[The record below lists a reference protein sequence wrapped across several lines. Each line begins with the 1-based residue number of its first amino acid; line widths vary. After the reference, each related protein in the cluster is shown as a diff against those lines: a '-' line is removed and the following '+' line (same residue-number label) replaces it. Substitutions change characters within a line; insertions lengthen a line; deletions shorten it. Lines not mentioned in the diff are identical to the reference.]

1 LKQVFA
7 MSQEDTTRTRLLD
20 AAGAVFAE
28 HGFEKATVRE
38 ICTRAEVNLASVNY
52 HFGDKRRLYV
62 ETIRF
67 AHQQAAAQTPVGDW
81 PPDTP
86 AAEKLRG
93 IVFSLLK
100 RMLSVKQFPWQ
111 SQLMMRE
118 FTQPT
123 GVCQELADEYV
134 KPLSELM
141 LNVIGELA
149 PPEIPLYR
157 RKQLMFSLVG
167 QCTFYK
173 FHGPI
178 VGLLVDDAEAREHF
192 SPSRLA
198 DHITQVMLA
207 ALGVARDISPSDAS
221 AAGATGLVI

>member
-1 LKQVFA
+1 MPA
-7 MSQEDTTRTRLLD
+7 IEDTTRSRMLD

-28 HGFEKATVRE
+28 HGFEKATIRE
-38 ICTRAEVNLASVNY
+38 ICARAEVNLASVNY
-52 HFGDKRRLYV
+52 HFGDKRQLYV

-67 AHQQAAAQTPVGDW
+67 AHQQAAAQTPLGDW
-81 PPDTP
+81 PPATP
-86 AAEKLRG
+86 AAQKLRDVVHG
-93 IVFSLLK
+93 MLN
-100 RMLSVKQFPWQ
+100 RMLSIKQLPWQ

-134 KPLSELM
+134 KPVSLLM
-141 LNVIGELA
+141 LSVIDELA
-149 PPEIPLYR
+149 PAEMPVYR

-173 FHGPI
+173 FHGP
-178 VGLLVDDAEAREHF
+178 VLGLLVDEDEAREHF
-192 SPSRLA
+192 ALPQLA

-207 ALGVARDISPSDAS
+207 AIGAAAEFSPNDVSAAESAGVAP
-221 AAGATGLVI
+221 

>member
-1 LKQVFA
+1 MSA
-7 MSQEDTTRTRLLD
+7 MEDTTGARILD

-28 HGFEKATVRE
+28 HGFEKATIRE
-38 ICTRAEVNLASVNY
+38 ICARAEVNLASVNY

-67 AHQQAAAQTPVGDW
+67 AHQQAAAQTPLGDW
-81 PPDTP
+81 PPQTP
-86 AAEKLRG
+86 AAQKLRDVVHG
-93 IVFSLLK
+93 MLK
-100 RMLSVKQFPWQ
+100 RMLSIKQLPWQ

-134 KPLSELM
+134 KPVSLLM
-141 LNVIGELA
+141 LSVIDELA
-149 PPEIPLYR
+149 PAEMPDYR

-173 FHGPI
+173 FHGPV
-178 VGLLVDDAEAREHF
+178 VGLLVDEDEAREHF
-192 SPSRLA
+192 ALPQLA

-207 ALGVARDISPSDAS
+207 AIGAAAEIFPNDAHAAESAGVAP
-221 AAGATGLVI
+221 